1 MGNQKTPGDI
11 CIDQGF
17 TFTHSPLLSLAVIQG
32 PFGLVS
38 NSCYSV
44 GRFKHTQGCISNETP
59 MASQG
64 KAAWLSLCFR
74 DCISV
79 LQALTGFL
87 FGFFLPSLVNKS
99 LVNLYVFTNEFL
111 KCYHAMADAVSL
123 WNLLHLLPSD
133 RRSAQPSSHRILL
146 TSYFLV

>member
-1 MGNQKTPGDI
+1 MFIEIDFTMFPCALIHFEMELIGHHSSYFLQQNIFSLKFQTTLNQIHGESEDPGDI

-32 PFGLVS
+32 PFGLAS

-64 KAAWLSLCFR
+64 KA
-74 DCISV
+74 
-79 LQALTGFL
+79 T
-87 FGFFLPSLVNKS
+87 
-99 LVNLYVFTNEFL
+99 
-111 KCYHAMADAVSL
+111 
-123 WNLLHLLPSD
+123 
-133 RRSAQPSSHRILL
+133 
-146 TSYFLV
+146 